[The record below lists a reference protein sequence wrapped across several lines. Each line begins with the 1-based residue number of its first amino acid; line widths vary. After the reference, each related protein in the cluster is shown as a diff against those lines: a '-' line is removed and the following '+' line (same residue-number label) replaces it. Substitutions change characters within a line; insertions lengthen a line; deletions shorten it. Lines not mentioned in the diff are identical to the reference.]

1 MEHAVSWSDLI
12 WVLMALAALYAL
24 EMWLLLRRH
33 RRSQL
38 DSLHLDTL
46 QKQMTALQKDMRALA
61 QRIERLERRP
71 MREEVLRP
79 VADIS
84 PIPDPVINPPAPAP
98 APVPSPTESIP
109 ETPPPHIPPPPQP
122 ISPPPRTKV
131 VDPSVPDPNSTPYR
145 RAIELARSGVAA
157 AEVAQACGISRS
169 EAELIVALYRRTPS

>member
-38 DSLHLDTL
+38 DSLYLENL

-71 MREEVLRP
+71 MREDVLRP
-79 VADIS
+79 LAEVS
-84 PIPDPVINPPAPAP
+84 PISHPVLDPPSVPVSPPPQP
-98 APVPSPTESIP
+98 EPEP
-109 ETPPPHIPPPPQP
+109 ETPPPQVIPPAQPP
-122 ISPPPRTKV
+122 SPPPRTKV
-131 VDPSVPDPNSTPYR
+131 VDPSVPDANSTPYR
-145 RAIELARSGVAA
+145 RAIELARSGVPA